1 MSKYNTKEIIE
12 SSLENVSNL
21 KSQLE
26 RIEQMRLDIEK
37 TIQQGK
43 DIRAKFS
50 ELTDDFTNLT
60 TDFVKEN
67 QLLLNQEITTFESH
81 IKDLQLKIDKLDNL
95 DLKTAFTDANKEF
108 SGSLNDLFDKRFD
121 ELHILYDSFKNEVS
135 ELNMQVKRLESID
148 LEKHFDRHQDKL
160 STILNTLTNISSTLI
175 SINENHLKTIEG
187 LSDIKN
193 LISEKSKE
201 LSKKI
206 DAVSIDI
213 KNIGT
218 IVQEQA
224 KIQNQKFMLLMGL
237 VVVGIIVTIALK
249 II

>member
-1 MSKYNTKEIIE
+1 MSTYNTKEIIE

-26 RIEQMRLDIEK
+26 RLEQMRLDIEK

-43 DIRAKFS
+43 DIQASFS

-67 QLLLNQEITTFESH
+67 QLLLNDEISSFESH
-81 IKDLQLKIDKLDNL
+81 LDNLQVKINKLDTL
-95 DLKTAFTDANKEF
+95 DLKTAFTNANKEF
-108 SGSLNDLFDKRFD
+108 SSSLNDLFDKRFD
-121 ELHILYDSFKNEVS
+121 DLHTLYESFKSEVS
-135 ELNMQVKRLESID
+135 DLNAQVKRLESID
-148 LEKHFDRHQDKL
+148 LEKHFNNHQDKL

-175 SINENHLKTIEG
+175 SINENHLKTVEG

-193 LISEKSKE
+193 LINHSGTE

-206 DAVSIDI
+206 ESVSVDL
-213 KNIGT
+213 KKLEST
-218 IVQEQA
+218 LEEQA
-224 KIQNQKFMLLMGL
+224 KKQDQKFKLLMAL
-237 VVVGIIVTIALK
+237 VVVGIVVSIALK
-249 II
+249 FI